1 MSHCLRENDPRAI
14 LESARFE
21 RHRQIVAINVSF
33 NNLLSRFPPPAD
45 WREKYALLERAL
57 HQEEKPVVGEEE
69 PPPAAPPPQPPS
81 RKGTRQNPH
90 IPPKRPRTTR
100 SSSSFTNT
108 ANIATRAA
116 RRRTENLATSTAAD
130 VSRKPKTTSCRSI
143 PRKLL
148 LQLNYYPELQRRLQR
163 HPQRR
168 KEPARRSTGDMVDWL
183 ILICAKEGRRR
194 KTWDVTKKKAC
205 LDRNVKR
212 GRREKWRGG
221 VGGRDTQA

>member
-1 MSHCLRENDPRAI
+1 MSHYLRENDPRAI

-57 HQEEKPVVGEEE
+57 HQEKQVIGEEE
-69 PPPAAPPPQPPS
+69 AEAPQPPPPQPPS
-81 RKGTRQNPH
+81 RKTTLQNPH
-90 IPPKRPRTTR
+90 IAPKRLRTTR
-100 SSSSFTNT
+100 SSSFMNT

-116 RRRTENLATSTAAD
+116 RRRSENLASTSAD
-130 VSRKPKTTSCRSI
+130 VSRKLKITCRRNF
-143 PRKLL
+143 PRELL
-148 LQLNYYPELQRRLQR
+148 LQLNHYPELQRRLQR

-168 KEPARRSTGDMVDWL
+168 KEPERRSTGDMVDWL

-194 KTWDVTKKKAC
+194 RAWDVAKKNMC

-221 VGGRDTQA
+221 VSDRDT